1 MQMSIPQTTGS
12 TNAAPVIVA
21 VVVPPAANTEN
32 LEWQMLMSDR
42 VQQSTIDEAYMTVD
56 VTAKRKAGDSVTQLD
71 APIEIILPVVR
82 PEDGVLAY
90 SRDDITWTL
99 IPQLLVPTLPEGQE
113 DGYFVQA
120 DGSVKVLTRHLTGF
134 GIRKPQAPLQLSV
147 AEVDIVSGS
156 VSRATATG
164 GTSEDPIRYEIVSDP
179 SVCKVSDAGLIY
191 GLKAGTC
198 TVYATRG
205 GGSIYLNTSST
216 TFSTTVVGSIAP
228 RVPSV
233 ANLPLMLQIAAL
245 IALCVLLGIL
255 GNRAWLTISGYRYNK
270 TK

>member
-12 TNAAPVIVA
+12 TDAAPNMVA

-32 LEWQMLMSDR
+32 LVWQMLMSDR
-42 VQQSTIDEAYMTVD
+42 VQQSTIDDGYITVD
-56 VTAKRKAGDSVTQLD
+56 VTANTRSGDSVTQLD
-71 APIEIILPVVR
+71 APIEIRLPVL
-82 PEDGVLAY
+82 PPQDSVLAY
-90 SRDDITWTL
+90 TRDDITWTL

-113 DGYFVQA
+113 DGYFVEA
-120 DGSVKVLTRHLTGF
+120 DGSVTVLTRHLTGF
-134 GIRKPQAPLQLSV
+134 GIRKPQAPLKLSV

-164 GTSEDPIRYEIVSDP
+164 GTSEDPIRYEVMSDP

-191 GLKAGTC
+191 GLTAGTC

-216 TFSTTVVGSIAP
+216 TFSAMVVSSIAP

-233 ANLPLMLQIAAL
+233 ANLPLILQISAL